1 MPIRSSNAY
10 LKKKEAINV
19 ILPDDFIL
27 KFETVLELL
36 SNLEL
41 TKRANQN
48 QISKIENSILSL
60 LAFNYTKSYT
70 LANEVLNQNSNIP
83 AALFLKIFLEALDA
97 PKSDD
102 SDNFNVLIKKFKSS
116 FDNNEIEKTL
126 VYALDLM
133 ITNNYVSRLCYFLNK
148 TAKSEDKV
156 ADEKGSRNAAYVAS
170 IFTSVN
176 ALDEKRTSADRKANT
191 LVAAA
196 SFGSVVQSDN
206 QINSMLAI
214 RDSTYKLAIIYSK
227 MSAYRIQLLSIRKN
241 QNENLQSIFEFVFSN
256 WKNAN
261 LKLLDK
267 NKSNLVSKLTKLKS
281 NFYNPST
288 ISEQENYNYSDFY
301 SFEITLDL
309 LGLDN
314 HPILTENLIKKFVEK
329 SEYAFKEEVNLIEM
343 QKVKS
348 KNSFLNISYLVLLIA
363 GFIALTNDVFSW
375 WAVIGLIIY
384 IPVSKILNHGKVH
397 KELSNNCKELL
408 FYLKQIE
415 FTESDIEL
423 SKIGLD

>member
-133 ITNNYVSRLCYFLNK
+133 ITNNYVSRLC
-148 TAKSEDKV
+148 
-156 ADEKGSRNAAYVAS
+156 
-170 IFTSVN
+170 
-176 ALDEKRTSADRKANT
+176 
-191 LVAAA
+191 
-196 SFGSVVQSDN
+196 
-206 QINSMLAI
+206 
-214 RDSTYKLAIIYSK
+214 
-227 MSAYRIQLLSIRKN
+227 
-241 QNENLQSIFEFVFSN
+241 
-256 WKNAN
+256 
-261 LKLLDK
+261 
-267 NKSNLVSKLTKLKS
+267 
-281 NFYNPST
+281 
-288 ISEQENYNYSDFY
+288 
-301 SFEITLDL
+301 
-309 LGLDN
+309 
-314 HPILTENLIKKFVEK
+314 
-329 SEYAFKEEVNLIEM
+329 
-343 QKVKS
+343 
-348 KNSFLNISYLVLLIA
+348 
-363 GFIALTNDVFSW
+363 
-375 WAVIGLIIY
+375 
-384 IPVSKILNHGKVH
+384 
-397 KELSNNCKELL
+397 
-408 FYLKQIE
+408 
-415 FTESDIEL
+415 
-423 SKIGLD
+423 